1 MCFCFYC
8 LRLRDSFLFG
18 TWHKS
23 TDKDNGGISFGGCG
37 NLSAGLA
44 RNLWFM
50 DFVKLQVILAI
61 LCEQPFV
68 YRLSTHCRL
77 CIRASKEMGRMPSM
91 CLCFLRLFALKLLSD
106 VPYIVYLFTCLI
118 LLFATIKAY
127 QCANFYRLAAGQP

>member
-1 MCFCFYC
+1 MAIYGLEGFLCGSQGCQLLALLYSIIFYVFLFFYC

-77 CIRASKEMGRMPSM
+77 LHSSE
-91 CLCFLRLFALKLLSD
+91 
-106 VPYIVYLFTCLI
+106 
-118 LLFATIKAY
+118 
-127 QCANFYRLAAGQP
+127 